1 MNNCIF
7 TTHATLNKI
16 HAENSLRSLLINQ
29 SEDIVW
35 DWFIIY
41 NTHPHEIPNEWLEN
55 KIKELD
61 VNGYIKNL
69 AIFPYDSLNCPKT
82 LTQDTINQFGVLVEN
97 ELCTPGK
104 TLLLK
109 SDYCLSTNFN
119 KVFKNHRDINS
130 IWSLPIYNAK
140 SKVSQLDIDKL
151 CKLEK
156 FDYIAPETYFR
167 GGTNHPFT
175 PGTREDTW
183 QEASSNGELDT
194 HPSIKFVG
202 SNVQTDYN
210 VHVFTNDIIPLC
222 YQIAK
227 KALDPKITWGS
238 THGLFYTAFDYA
250 GIERSTEIGSFGV
263 HMYHTIISE
272 NHKTERG
279 DARKLIK
286 GEEY

>member
-7 TTHATLNKI
+7 TTHATLTKL
-16 HAENSLRSLLINQ
+16 HAESSLRSLLTNQ
-29 SEDIVW
+29 NEDMTW

-41 NTHPHEIPNEWLEN
+41 NTHPHEIDNDWLVD
-55 KIKELD
+55 KIRELD
-61 VNGYIKNL
+61 VRSSIENL
-69 AIFPYDSLNCPKT
+69 AVFPYELVNCPKT
-82 LTQDTINQFGVLVEN
+82 LTQDTINQFGLLVEN
-97 ELCTPGK
+97 GLCTPGK

-109 SDYCLSTNFN
+109 SDYCLSSNFN
-119 KVFKNHRDINS
+119 TIFKTHTNTNS

-140 SKVSQLDIDKL
+140 AKVSQLDIDKL
-151 CKLEK
+151 CRLEK
-156 FDYIAPETYFR
+156 FDYIAPDTYFR
-167 GGTNHPFT
+167 GGTNSPLT
-175 PGTREDTW
+175 PGTRQDTW

-222 YQIAK
+222 FDISK
-227 KALDPKITWGS
+227 KALNPEITWGS

-250 GIERSTEIGSFGV
+250 GVDRSTEIGAFGV

-272 NHKTERG
+272 NHKSERG